1 MLPRNRDRFN
11 SAQNLVRIYQD
22 IEKSRPAGINA
33 SSRPVVHV
41 DFTVDQ
47 SVDRK
52 LERMA
57 EAAEQLGLPLDF
69 IVFSTTGTP
78 QENGN
83 FRICRLRGSWLGRKW
98 AAKIQWP
105 FRLFWASR
113 ELGRGAYCAIIL
125 RYPKMP
131 LGWRTFLRR
140 VGAPVITEHHTDE
153 VAEIRS
159 HGGWVRRVAAVVE
172 GHLRAGFLRRV
183 SGVIGVTPEITR
195 RVRAEAPRATAI
207 TITNGVDVEGVPP
220 TGFVPFDGA
229 VLRMAAV
236 ASEFVSWQGLD
247 RLLNGMLNYRGPV
260 SMTLVLAGSV
270 PAALAGLIQRCTERP
285 GITIQCPGLVFGPE
299 LDTLLAR
306 ANLAIASL
314 GLFRKQMNQ
323 ACPLKVREYTAR
335 GIPFVYGYE
344 DPDIPEDC
352 EFAMR
357 VSNDERPVDLP
368 AVIRFAARTAGETDL
383 SGRMRAFA
391 GRHMDWGG
399 KVRIL
404 HDVARRA
411 FSQEGGRTHNPGSW
425 GMSPEVMARTR

>member
-1 MLPRNRDRFN
+1 
-11 SAQNLVRIYQD
+11 V
-22 IEKSRPAGINA
+22 
-33 SSRPVVHV
+33 
-41 DFTVDQ
+41 
-47 SVDRK
+47 
-52 LERMA
+52 
-57 EAAEQLGLPLDF
+57 
-69 IVFSTTGTP
+69 
-78 QENGN
+78 
-83 FRICRLRGSWLGRKW
+83 
-98 AAKIQWP
+98 QWP
-105 FRLFWASR
+105 FRLIWASR
-113 ELGRGAYCAIIL
+113 DLGPARYGAVIL
-125 RYPKMP
+125 RYPKLP
-131 LGWRTFLRR
+131 FGWRTFLHRAG
-140 VGAPVITEHHTDE
+140 VPVITEHHTDE
-153 VAEIRS
+153 VAEIRGS
-159 HGGWVRRVAAVVE
+159 SGWVRRGAAAVE

-285 GITIQCPGLVFGPE
+285 GVTIQCPGLVFGPE

-411 FSQEGGRTHNPGSW
+411 FSQEGGANP
-425 GMSPEVMARTR
+425 